1 MRLDQN
7 GLEILGR
14 DECLRLLAQ
23 AVIGRVG
30 VSSGAL
36 PRVLPVNFRLDG
48 GRILIRTAR
57 GTKLD
62 AAAANAVVAFE
73 VDDIDPV
80 DQTGWSVLIT
90 GVAREITDPDEL
102 AELRAQPLARWAP
115 HGPDDRIMAISTEL
129 VDGRRILGD
138 RVGVATA

>member
-7 GLEILGR
+7 GLEILDR

-80 DQTGWSVLIT
+80 DQTST
-90 GVAREITDPDEL
+90 PERSTCARK
-102 AELRAQPLARWAP
+102 QQ
-115 HGPDDRIMAISTEL
+115 AIRP
-129 VDGRRILGD
+129 GRR
-138 RVGVATA
+138 